1 MCEGMGSFSSFVMKA
16 HLLVNLCPGLWQ
28 MRFSFPPQF
37 KWERKDFLICSCES
51 ESHSVMS
58 DSCDPMNCSPIASS
72 VHRIYQARIL
82 ERVGDVEI
90 GGSGEIS
97 EGGLEHPEL
106 IGFKD
111 WVWPEPWAVIISQPH
126 THPLPSCHGDLWLPS
141 WCLSFTAVL

>member
-1 MCEGMGSFSSFVMKA
+1 MK
-16 HLLVNLCPGLWQ
+16 LLSRVPLFATPWPVAYQ
-28 MRFSFPPQF
+28 
-37 KWERKDFLICSCES
+37 
-51 ESHSVMS
+51 
-58 DSCDPMNCSPIASS
+58 ASS

-111 WVWPEPWAVIISQPH
+111 WVWPEP
-126 THPLPSCHGDLWLPS
+126 
-141 WCLSFTAVL
+141 